1 MWMLIC
7 VSKYFKVVCRY
18 SDRRVTS
25 EDQIPVL
32 VYKFDNKP
40 IRIRV
45 QAKVLN
51 PVLDNKDK
59 LLDLNWDSFIYLL
72 RTLYNEDLEEHDK

>member
-1 MWMLIC
+1 MQGIQKGFEPASAWWEQVLG
-7 VSKYFKVVCRY
+7 
-18 SDRRVTS
+18 VTS
-25 EDQIPVL
+25 EGQIPVL

-51 PVLDNKDK
+51 PVLDNEDK